1 MNVLWATTFSADL
14 YAETGHKL
22 IESFLA
28 TKTDG
33 TLAVF
38 CEGMDVPKGDR
49 IVGQRIDDH
58 PFLVKFLK
66 DNTAVIPKALGGS
79 LEPPECKCKGGPFP
93 VNSKKHKLPCP
104 GYWFCKNSFRWL
116 RKVLAAKLA
125 ADDYY
130 SSHDAMMW
138 VDSDATFKQ
147 KVTPGVVQKWFP
159 GRVGCIYLKSTRAE
173 IETGVVGYHLKNG
186 GRKVLKYMLE
196 RYRTGKFR
204 EDRRWDDCHQLGIAV
219 RKAKTDDNVRSID
232 VATKVG
238 ENSTVIQF
246 SPLGPYLGHDKGH
259 HRRSGKMK

>member
-1 MNVLWATTFSADL
+1 MSIIWATTFSADL

-28 TKTDG
+28 TKTEG
-33 TLAVF
+33 KLVVF
-38 CEGMDVPKGDR
+38 CEGMDPPKGER
-49 IVGQRIDDH
+49 VVGQRIDDH

-66 DNTAVIPKALGGS
+66 DNTAVIPSALGGG
-79 LEPPECKCKGGPFP
+79 LDPPECKCKGGPF
-93 VNSKKHKLPCP
+93 VIHSKKHALPCP

-125 ADDYY
+125 ADEHHPTNDV
-130 SSHDAMMW
+130 MMW
-138 VDSDATFKQ
+138 VDSDATFKKQ
-147 KVTPGVVQKWFP
+147 VTAAVVKKWFP
-159 GRVGCIYLKSTRAE
+159 SKIGCIYLRSTRSE

-196 RYRTGKFR
+196 RYRSGSYRK
-204 EDRRWDDCHQLGIAV
+204 DKRWDDCHQLGLAV
-219 RKAKTDDNVRSID
+219 RKAKLEDNVRSID

-238 ENSTVIQF
+238 ENNTVIQH

-259 HRRSGKMK
+259 HRRTGILT